1 MNNKVKDIGLKNCLY
16 YFFDDIVNIKIFDS
30 NNIKIDENSNKN
42 ILQILIY
49 TLFSTKW
56 IDTLKKLMEIN
67 I

>member
-16 YFFDDIVNIKIFDS
+16 YFFDDIVNIKFFDS

-42 ILQILIY
+42 ILRILIY